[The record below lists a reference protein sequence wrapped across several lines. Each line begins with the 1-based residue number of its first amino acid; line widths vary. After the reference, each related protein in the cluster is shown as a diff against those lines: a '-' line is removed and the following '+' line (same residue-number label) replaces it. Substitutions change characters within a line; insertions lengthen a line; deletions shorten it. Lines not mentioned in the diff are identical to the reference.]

1 MAVERSTGRGEPF
14 RRRPRIAPSLI
25 GLTVVGACVVLAV
38 VWNATSD
45 ATSPVVVLARDV
57 ARGTVLA
64 GADLRVERV
73 RVPDAVPTITP
84 QDARRLLGRVVTV
97 DLPAGTLASASFLAD
112 RPAAA
117 GDERVVGLA
126 FGAGETP
133 LRLRRGDRVDVIRTP
148 TAGTGVAP
156 APEVLVT
163 GAVVADVETADDTQR
178 TVRVGVIV
186 PATSAPVVAAAMANR
201 QLRLVGAGAPDG
213 GPRGGA

>member
-1 MAVERSTGRGEPF
+1 VPSAVG
-14 RRRPRIAPSLI
+14 IAVVAAC
-25 GLTVVGACVVLAV
+25 GLVAV

-45 ATSPVVVLARDV
+45 ATSPVIVLARDV

-73 RVPDAVPTITP
+73 RVPGAVPTIAP
-84 QDARRLLGRVVTV
+84 QDARRLLGRIATV
-97 DLPAGTLASASFLAD
+97 DLPAGTLVSASLLAD
-112 RPAAA
+112 RPAAT
-117 GDERVVGLA
+117 GNERVVGLA
-126 FGAGETP
+126 LGAGETP

-163 GAVVADVETADDTQR
+163 GAVIADVETADDPQR

-186 PATSAPVVAAAMANR
+186 PAVSAPVVAAAMANR
-201 QLRLVGAGAPDG
+201 QLRLVGAGAPDA
-213 GPRGGA
+213 GPRGGE